1 MENRNVLKSPAA
13 FTALKGAA
21 AADVLVLIFNA
32 LQTALLSSGKVST
45 DAMDWMSSLLLALC
59 SSVSGFVTAG
69 KVSKARLPWAVL
81 SGLLLAAI
89 LVLAG
94 SVFFPDFALSR
105 CARVIFPAL
114 AGSAAGGVIA
124 STAKKKK

>member
-1 MENRNVLKSPAA
+1 MENRTIAKSPAA
-13 FTALKGAA
+13 ITALKGAA

-32 LQTALLSSGKVST
+32 LQTALISSGTVST
-45 DAMDWMSSLLLALC
+45 DAMEWMSALLLGLC

-69 KVSKARLPWAVL
+69 RVHKARLPWAVL

-94 SVFFPDFALSR
+94 CVFFPDFALSR
-105 CARVIFPAL
+105 AAKVVFPAL

-124 STAKKKK
+124 STVKKEK